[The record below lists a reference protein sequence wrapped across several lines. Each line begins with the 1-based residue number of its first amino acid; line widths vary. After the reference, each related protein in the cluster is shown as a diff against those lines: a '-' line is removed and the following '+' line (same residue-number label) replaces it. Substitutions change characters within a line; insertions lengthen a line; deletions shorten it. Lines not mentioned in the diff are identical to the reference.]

1 MFGGLTENDYLC
13 IQLNKRDMATTR
25 PNFWLAILLFLLPT
39 AASGASADTI
49 PLGCPIVKM
58 EAERLP
64 DLNIPPPASLPSQA
78 TRCWWLVANTWCLV
92 VIPTASCQRKRL
104 NISGTASGT

>member
-1 MFGGLTENDYLC
+1 MRYVGYLQYLC

-39 AASGASADTI
+39 AARGASANTI
-49 PLGCPIVKM
+49 PSACPIVKM

-64 DLNIPPPASLPSQA
+64 DLNIPRAGHQLLLSGGE
-78 TRCWWLVANTWCLV
+78 LV
-92 VIPTASCQRKRL
+92 VVGVFAHDVGLPL
-104 NISGTASGT
+104 